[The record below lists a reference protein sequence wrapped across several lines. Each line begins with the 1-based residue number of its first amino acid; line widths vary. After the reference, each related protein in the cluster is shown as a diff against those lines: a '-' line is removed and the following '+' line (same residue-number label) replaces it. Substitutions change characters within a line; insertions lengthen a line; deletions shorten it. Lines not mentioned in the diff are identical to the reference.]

1 MTSFLEDD
9 EFQEAEMLFESYF
22 ILVDNIFDKLKD
34 LSEYIDDT
42 EDLINIE
49 LDHHRNQLIQLEL
62 ILTTATFSIALIGVV
77 SGIFGMN
84 IRNDMEE
91 SNASFLW
98 VTILSCVGSV
108 VIFIAI
114 VLFCRYKRLMLF

>member
-1 MTSFLEDD
+1 
-9 EFQEAEMLFESYF
+9 MLFESYL
-22 ILVDNIFDKLKD
+22 ILVDNLFDKLSD

-62 ILTTATFSIALIGVV
+62 VLTTATFSIALIGVV

-84 IRNDMEE
+84 IRNREE
-91 SNASFLW
+91 DSHTTFVLVTLFSCFGSIFL
-98 VTILSCVGSV
+98 
-108 VIFIAI
+108 FFAI
-114 VLFCRYKRLMLF
+114 MVFCRYKGLVMIFS